1 MENKELARKA
11 IAGDEEAFLTI
22 MHAYKIDLYKT
33 AFAYL
38 HNEGEALEAVQEVT
52 YRAYK
57 NIKKVKKPA
66 YIKTWLLRIMINYCN
81 DVLKRKKKMI
91 MDEAIIPLIATMD
104 NYQTIEIQEAI
115 ATLDERSREIITLK
129 YYHGLKIKEIAFMLD
144 CPEGTVKTWLNKALK
159 QLKSNLDGKGGSR
172 HVQ

>member
-11 IAGDEEAFLTI
+11 IAGEEEAFLAI

-38 HNEGEALEAVQEVT
+38 HNEEESLEAIQEVT

-57 NIKKVKKPA
+57 SIKKVKKPA

-91 MDEAIIPLIATMD
+91 MNEAIIPLIATMD
-104 NYQTIEIQEAI
+104 NYQTMEIQEAI
-115 ATLDERSREIITLK
+115 ETLDERSREIITLK
-129 YYHGLKIKEIAFMLD
+129 YYHDLKIKEIAFMLD

-159 QLKSNLDGKGGSR
+159 QLKNKLDGKGGSR

>member
-1 MENKELARKA
+1 
-11 IAGDEEAFLTI
+11 